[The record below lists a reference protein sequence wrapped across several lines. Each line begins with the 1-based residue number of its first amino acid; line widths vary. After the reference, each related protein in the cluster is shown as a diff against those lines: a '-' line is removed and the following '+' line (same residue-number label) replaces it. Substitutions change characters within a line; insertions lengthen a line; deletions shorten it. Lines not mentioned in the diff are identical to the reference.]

1 MKNQSPLI
9 RDDINKL
16 SKNAYNLQTKLHEP
30 KQCTQRNCLE
40 ITSTPVVPND
50 DQASLVKE

>member
-40 ITSTPVVPND
+40 ITSTPVVRND